1 MTKEIRR
8 KSIQEQPKT
17 AQNRAV
23 MNVAQSIRD
32 ALDKH
37 KTIRASKFQED
48 SDSDLTES
56 DIDSDEMSD

>member
-1 MTKEIRR
+1 
-8 KSIQEQPKT
+8 
-17 AQNRAV
+17 

-56 DIDSDEMSD
+56 DIDSDEMSDWTRPQDFCP